1 MKYIKSEEEFLN
13 CFSNRLYEKIV
24 KETTI
29 RMNRKITKKEYKQII
44 RDLYYELN
52 NYEYNVDNIEEKLFV
67 YKSNNVARIIPV
79 LTVKDELLYYF
90 VCKMLEEKIAI
101 NRTENTYGGW
111 LLGNKIRIEEDSEID
126 YVYKSYNP
134 LLWNEN
140 WKAFQNILYNNVKD
154 LDNDAIVL
162 KLDIANFYDNINLN
176 LLEKKLLASVP
187 TEKLEYINILMYFL
201 RNWNLKTDK
210 YHFKSVEIPQNE
222 FGDQS
227 RLLANFYLQ
236 GYDKKVKQICDK
248 SAATYIRFA
257 DDQIIILKDK
267 SKINDIMYVIA
278 KELNSIGLNLNASKV
293 KEYNKDTIQIFY
305 GIPIFQLLDEKKY
318 NNAAKKFFEYKE
330 NEKVD
335 FNYISSLKRF
345 LNLGLDKFNMSNRS
359 KIKAIITEY
368 QFVRE
373 SNEYYMKRT
382 YENLNAEEQKELIEM
397 IYKIS
402 KETTYNSFHYNAIN
416 FIKKSKIDVDIKD
429 IISRIEEIEKIS

>member
-1 MKYIKSEEEFLN
+1 MKYINSEQDFSN

-24 KETTI
+24 KESTT
-29 RMNRKITKKEYKQII
+29 RLNRKINKKEYKQII
-44 RDLYYELN
+44 KELYYELS
-52 NYEYNVDNIEEKLFV
+52 NYEYSVGNIEEKLFV

-90 VCKMLEEKIAI
+90 VCKMLEDEIAV

-111 LLGNKIRIEEDSEID
+111 ILGNKIRLEEDSEID
-126 YVYKSYNP
+126 YVYKSYNS
-134 LLWNEN
+134 LLWNKN
-140 WKAFQNILYNNVKD
+140 WKDFQNILYNSVKD
-154 LDNDAIVL
+154 LSNDSIIL

-176 LLEKKLLASVP
+176 LLEKKLLVSVP

-210 YHFKSVEIPQNE
+210 YHFKSVGIPQNE

-248 SAATYIRFA
+248 SNAQYIRFA
-257 DDQIIILKDK
+257 DDQVIILKDK
-267 SKINDIMYVIA
+267 LKINDIMYAIS
-278 KELNSIGLNLNASKV
+278 KELNTIGLNLNANKV
-293 KEYNKDTIQIFY
+293 KEYKKDTIQTYY

-318 NNAAKKFFEYKE
+318 NEAAKKFFEYKN

-335 FNYISSLKRF
+335 FNYISSLKKF
-345 LNLGLDKFNMSNRS
+345 LNLGLDKFNISNRS

-373 SNEYYMKRT
+373 SNE
-382 YENLNAEEQKELIEM
+382 
-397 IYKIS
+397 
-402 KETTYNSFHYNAIN
+402 
-416 FIKKSKIDVDIKD
+416 
-429 IISRIEEIEKIS
+429 

>member
-52 NYEYNVDNIEEKLFV
+52 NYEYSVDNIEEKLFV

-79 LTVKDELLYYF
+79 LAVKDELLYYF
-90 VCKMLEEKIAI
+90 VCKMLEEEIAI
-101 NRTENTYGGW
+101 NRIENTYGGW

-154 LDNDAIVL
+154 LDNDVIVL

-210 YHFKSVEIPQNE
+210 YHFKSVGIPQNE

-248 SAATYIRFA
+248 SAAIYIRFA

-318 NNAAKKFFEYKE
+318 NDAAKKFFEYKE

-335 FNYISSLKRF
+335 FNYISSIKRF

-402 KETTYNSFHYNAIN
+402 KETTYNSFHYDAIN
-416 FIKKSKIDVDIKD
+416 FIKKIKRVKCRNKI
-429 IISRIEEIEKIS
+429 

>member
-1 MKYIKSEEEFLN
+1 MKYINNEEEFIN

-29 RMNRKITKKEYKQII
+29 RINRRITKKEYKKII
-44 RDLYYELN
+44 QDLYYELN
-52 NYEYNVDNIEEKLFV
+52 NYEYSVDNIEEKLFV

-79 LTVKDELLYYF
+79 LKVKDELLYYF
-90 VCKMLEEKIAI
+90 VCKMLEEEIAI

-111 LLGNKIRIEEDSEID
+111 LLGNKIRIEENSEID

-210 YHFKSVEIPQNE
+210 YHFKSVGIPQNE

-248 SAATYIRFA
+248 STATYIRFA

-318 NNAAKKFFEYKE
+318 NDAAKKFFEYKE

-368 QFVRE
+368 QFIRE
-373 SNEYYMKRT
+373 SNEYYMKKI

-397 IYKIS
+397 ICKIS

-416 FIKKSKIDVDIKD
+416 FIKKNKIDVDIKD

>member
-1 MKYIKSEEEFLN
+1 MKYINSEQDFSN

-24 KETTI
+24 KESTT
-29 RMNRKITKKEYKQII
+29 RLNRKINKQEYKQII
-44 RDLYYELN
+44 KELYYELS
-52 NYEYNVDNIEEKLFV
+52 NYEYSVGNIEEKLFV

-90 VCKMLEEKIAI
+90 VCKMLEDEIAI

-111 LLGNKIRIEEDSEID
+111 ILGNKIRLEEDSEID

-134 LLWNEN
+134 LLWNKN
-140 WKAFQNILYNNVKD
+140 WKDFQNILYNSVKD
-154 LDNDAIVL
+154 LSNDSIIL

-187 TEKLEYINILMYFL
+187 TEKLEYINILIYFL
-201 RNWNLKTDK
+201 RNWNLKTEK
-210 YHFKSVEIPQNE
+210 YHFKSVGIPQNE

-236 GYDKKVKQICDK
+236 GYDKKIKQICDK
-248 SAATYIRFA
+248 SNAQYIRFA
-257 DDQIIILKDK
+257 DDQIIIVKDK
-267 SKINDIMYVIA
+267 SKINDIMYVIS
-278 KELNSIGLNLNASKV
+278 KELNTIGLNLNASKV

-318 NNAAKKFFEYKE
+318 NEAAKKFFEYKE

-359 KIKAIITEY
+359 KIKSIITEY
-368 QFVRE
+368 QFIRE
-373 SNEYYMKRT
+373 SNEYYMKKI
-382 YENLNAEEQKELIEM
+382 YENLDIEEKKELIEL

-416 FIKKSKIDVDIKD
+416 FIKKCKIDTNIDD
-429 IISRIEEIEKIS
+429 IISRIEEIKKIS

>member
-44 RDLYYELN
+44 KDLYYELN
-52 NYEYNVDNIEEKLFV
+52 NYEYSVDNIEEKLFV

-90 VCKMLEEKIAI
+90 VCKMLEEEIAI

-210 YHFKSVEIPQNE
+210 YHFKSVGIPQNE

-305 GIPIFQLLDEKKY
+305 GIPIFQLLDKKKY
-318 NNAAKKFFEYKE
+318 NDAAKKFFEYKE

>member
-1 MKYIKSEEEFLN
+1 MKYINSEQDFSN

-24 KETTI
+24 KESTT
-29 RMNRKITKKEYKQII
+29 RLNRKINKQEYKQII
-44 RDLYYELN
+44 KELYYELS
-52 NYEYNVDNIEEKLFV
+52 NYEYSVGNIEEKLFV

-90 VCKMLEEKIAI
+90 VCKMLEDEIAI

-111 LLGNKIRIEEDSEID
+111 ILGNKIRLEEDSEID

-140 WKAFQNILYNNVKD
+140 WKDFQNIIYNSVKD
-154 LDNDAIVL
+154 LSNDSIIL

-187 TEKLEYINILMYFL
+187 TEKLEYINILIYFL
-201 RNWNLKTDK
+201 RNWNLKTEK
-210 YHFKSVEIPQNE
+210 YHFKSVGIPQNE

-236 GYDKKVKQICDK
+236 GYDKKIKQICDK
-248 SAATYIRFA
+248 SNAQYIRFA
-257 DDQIIILKDK
+257 DDQVIIVKDK
-267 SKINDIMYVIA
+267 SKINDIMYVIS
-278 KELNSIGLNLNASKV
+278 KELNTIGLNLNASKV

-318 NNAAKKFFEYKE
+318 NEAAKKFFEYKE

-359 KIKAIITEY
+359 KIKSIITEY
-368 QFVRE
+368 QFIRE
-373 SNEYYMKRT
+373 SNEYYMKKI
-382 YENLNAEEQKELIEM
+382 YENLDIEEKKELIEL

-416 FIKKSKIDVDIKD
+416 FIKKCKIDTNIDD
-429 IISRIEEIEKIS
+429 IISRIEEIKKIS

>member
-1 MKYIKSEEEFLN
+1 MKYINSEQDFSN

-24 KETTI
+24 KESTT
-29 RMNRKITKKEYKQII
+29 RLNRKINKQEYKQII
-44 RDLYYELN
+44 KELYYELS
-52 NYEYNVDNIEEKLFV
+52 NYEYSVGNIEEKLFV

-90 VCKMLEEKIAI
+90 VCKMLEDEIAI

-111 LLGNKIRIEEDSEID
+111 ILGNKIRLEEDSEID

-134 LLWNEN
+134 LLWNKN
-140 WKAFQNILYNNVKD
+140 WKDFQNILYNSVKD
-154 LDNDAIVL
+154 LSNDSIIL

-187 TEKLEYINILMYFL
+187 TEKLEYINILIYFL
-201 RNWNLKTDK
+201 RNWNLKTEK
-210 YHFKSVEIPQNE
+210 YHFKSVGIPQNE

-236 GYDKKVKQICDK
+236 GYDKKIKQICDK
-248 SAATYIRFA
+248 SNAQYIRFA
-257 DDQIIILKDK
+257 DDQIIIVKDK
-267 SKINDIMYVIA
+267 SKINDIMYVIS
-278 KELNSIGLNLNASKV
+278 KELNTIGLNLNASKV

-318 NNAAKKFFEYKE
+318 NEAAKKFFEYKE

-345 LNLGLDKFNMSNRS
+345 LNLGS

-368 QFVRE
+368 QFIRE
-373 SNEYYMKRT
+373 SNEYYMKKI
-382 YENLNAEEQKELIEM
+382 YENLDIEEKKELIEL

-416 FIKKSKIDVDIKD
+416 FIKKCKIDTNIDD
-429 IISRIEEIEKIS
+429 IISRIEEIKKIS

>member
-1 MKYIKSEEEFLN
+1 MKYINSEQDFSN
-13 CFSNRLYEKIV
+13 YFSNRLYEKIV
-24 KETTI
+24 KESTT
-29 RMNRKITKKEYKQII
+29 RLNRKINKQEYKQII
-44 RDLYYELN
+44 KELYYELS
-52 NYEYNVDNIEEKLFV
+52 NYEYSVGNIEEKLFV

-90 VCKMLEEKIAI
+90 VCKMLEDEIAI

-111 LLGNKIRIEEDSEID
+111 ILGNKIRLEEDSEID

-134 LLWNEN
+134 LLWNKN
-140 WKAFQNILYNNVKD
+140 WKDFQNILYNSVKD
-154 LDNDAIVL
+154 LSNDSIIL

-187 TEKLEYINILMYFL
+187 TEKLEYINILIYFL
-201 RNWNLKTDK
+201 RNWNLKTEK
-210 YHFKSVEIPQNE
+210 YHFKSVGIPQNE

-236 GYDKKVKQICDK
+236 GYDKKIKQICDK
-248 SAATYIRFA
+248 SNAQYIRFA
-257 DDQIIILKDK
+257 DDQIIIVKDK
-267 SKINDIMYVIA
+267 SKINDIMYVIS
-278 KELNSIGLNLNASKV
+278 KELNTIGLNLNASKV

-318 NNAAKKFFEYKE
+318 NEAAKKFFEYKE

-368 QFVRE
+368 QFIRE
-373 SNEYYMKRT
+373 SNEYYMKKI
-382 YENLNAEEQKELIEM
+382 YENLDIEEKKELIEL

-416 FIKKSKIDVDIKD
+416 FIKKCKIDTNIDD
-429 IISRIEEIEKIS
+429 IISRIEEIKKIS

>member
-1 MKYIKSEEEFLN
+1 MKYISSEEEFLN
-13 CFSNRLYEKIV
+13 CFSNSLYEKIV

-29 RMNRKITKKEYKQII
+29 KINRKITKKEYKQII
-44 RDLYYELN
+44 KDLYYELT
-52 NYEYNVDNIEEKLFV
+52 NYEYSVNNIEEKLFV

-90 VCKMLEEKIAI
+90 VCKMLEEEIAI

-126 YVYKSYNP
+126 YVYKSYNS

-154 LDNDAIVL
+154 LDEDAIIL

-210 YHFKSVEIPQNE
+210 YHFKSVGIPQNE

-236 GYDKKVKQICDK
+236 GYDKKVKQICDR
-248 SAATYIRFA
+248 SDATYIRFA
-257 DDQIIILKDK
+257 DDQIIIVKDK
-267 SKINDIMYVIA
+267 SKVNDIMYVIA

-305 GIPIFQLLDEKKY
+305 GIPIFQLLDEEKY
-318 NNAAKKFFEYKE
+318 NDAANKFFEYKE

-345 LNLGLDKFNMSNRS
+345 LNLGLNKFNMSNRS
-359 KIKAIITEY
+359 KIKALITEY
-368 QFVRE
+368 QFIRE
-373 SNEYYMKRT
+373 SNEYYMKKT
-382 YENLNAEEQKELIEM
+382 YENLNIEEQKELIEI

-416 FIKKSKIDVDIKD
+416 FIKKCKIDMDIKD

>member
-1 MKYIKSEEEFLN
+1 MKYINSEQDFSN

-24 KETTI
+24 KESTT
-29 RMNRKITKKEYKQII
+29 RLNRKINKQEYKQII
-44 RDLYYELN
+44 KELYYELS
-52 NYEYNVDNIEEKLFV
+52 NYEYSVGNIEEKLFV

-90 VCKMLEEKIAI
+90 VCKMLEDEIAI

-111 LLGNKIRIEEDSEID
+111 ILGNKIRLEEDSEID

-134 LLWNEN
+134 LLWNKN
-140 WKAFQNILYNNVKD
+140 WKDFQNILYNSVKD
-154 LDNDAIVL
+154 LSNDSIIL

-187 TEKLEYINILMYFL
+187 TEKLEYINILIYFL
-201 RNWNLKTDK
+201 RNWNLKTEK
-210 YHFKSVEIPQNE
+210 YHFKSVGIPQNE

-236 GYDKKVKQICDK
+236 GYDKKIKQICDK
-248 SAATYIRFA
+248 SNAQYIRFA
-257 DDQIIILKDK
+257 DDQIIIVKDK
-267 SKINDIMYVIA
+267 SKINDIMYVIS
-278 KELNSIGLNLNASKV
+278 KELNTIGLNLNASKV

-318 NNAAKKFFEYKE
+318 NEAAKKFFEYKE

-368 QFVRE
+368 QFIRE
-373 SNEYYMKRT
+373 SNEYYMKKI
-382 YENLNAEEQKELIEM
+382 YENLDIEEKKELIEL

-416 FIKKSKIDVDIKD
+416 FIKKCKIDTNIDD
-429 IISRIEEIEKIS
+429 IISRIEEIKKIS

>member
-44 RDLYYELN
+44 KDLYYELN
-52 NYEYNVDNIEEKLFV
+52 NYEYSVDNIEEKLFV

-90 VCKMLEEKIAI
+90 VCKMLEEEIAI

-154 LDNDAIVL
+154 LDNDAIIL

-210 YHFKSVEIPQNE
+210 YHFKSVGIPQNE

-293 KEYNKDTIQIFY
+293 KEYNKNTIQIFY

-318 NNAAKKFFEYKE
+318 NDAAKKFFEYKE